1 MTHPTSTMRTLLSN
15 TSYLIGAEVVAKASR
30 LISIMAMAACLS
42 ATEYGT
48 AMLALTVHEVLRL
61 LLRSGAGAQ
70 VIRASD
76 DELPAFLKNGRL
88 LQWLLCVALCLV
100 QILVALTSSWL
111 FPGQDMTVLIA
122 LMALTYLVFP
132 LVCNQVFLMQRR
144 NQMGLFGLISSVCII
159 TENLAL
165 AAALYLDAGLL
176 AVVIGKWAFTILWL
190 GCFAFV
196 PTSAMTGQFS
206 KVVFTRLL
214 KASTQLA
221 GSEIL
226 RSLRVNM
233 DMFVAA
239 RLLSPELFGLYSFAK
254 SVGVGLAISV
264 AQAYTTALYPFVC
277 KLKNAGNFGSRHS
290 QLLLAITTAVS
301 AIFIVQAMLVPW
313 YVPVLFTE
321 HWQGSFTTS
330 ALLCLIATSTVWT
343 DSYAVMQRANGRFAR
358 ECQLN
363 AYCLLISLAGLLMLQ
378 PDQPVLLAAVL
389 VSCSALWLLF
399 PLADFALRRCDVGA
413 AKSSS

>member
-1 MTHPTSTMRTLLSN
+1 
-15 TSYLIGAEVVAKASR
+15 
-30 LISIMAMAACLS
+30 
-42 ATEYGT
+42 
-48 AMLALTVHEVLRL
+48 MLALTLHEVLRL

-76 DELPAFLKNGRL
+76 DELPAFLKNGLL
-88 LQWLLCVALCLV
+88 LQWLLCGALCVV
-100 QILVALTSSWL
+100 QILVALASTWL
-111 FPGQDMTVLIA
+111 FPGQDMMHLVA

-176 AVVIGKWAFTILWL
+176 AVVIGKWAFTLLWL
-190 GCFAFV
+190 GCFAFMQSSPLAGAYSRAV
-196 PTSAMTGQFS
+196 FS
-206 KVVFTRLL
+206 RLL
-214 KASTQLA
+214 RASTQLA

-239 RLLSPELFGLYSFAK
+239 RLLTPELFGLYSFAK

-277 KLKNAGNFGSRHS
+277 KLKNAGSFERRHRH
-290 QLLLAITTAVS
+290 LLLAITAAVS
-301 AIFIVQAMLVPW
+301 AIFIFQALLVPW
-313 YVPVLFTE
+313 YVPVLFSDN
-321 HWQGSFTTS
+321 WQGSFTTS
-330 ALLCLIATSTVWT
+330 ALLCLIATTTVWV
-343 DSYAVMQRANGRFAR
+343 DSYAMMLRANGHYAR

-363 AYCLLISLAGLLMLQ
+363 AYCLLISLTGLLMIQ
-378 PDQPVLLAAVL
+378 PGQPVLLAAVL

-399 PLADFALRRCDVGA
+399 PAADIALKRCHVSA

>member
-1 MTHPTSTMRTLLSN
+1 MTHSSSTMRTLLSN

-48 AMLALTVHEVLRL
+48 AMLALTLHEVLRL

-76 DELPAFLKNGRL
+76 DELPAFLKNGLL
-88 LQWLLCVALCLV
+88 LQWLLCGALCVV
-100 QILVALTSSWL
+100 QILVALASTWL
-111 FPGQDMTVLIA
+111 FPGQDMMHLVA

-176 AVVIGKWAFTILWL
+176 AVVIGKWAFTLLWL
-190 GCFAFV
+190 GCFAFMQSSPLAGAYSRAV
-196 PTSAMTGQFS
+196 FS
-206 KVVFTRLL
+206 RLL
-214 KASTQLA
+214 RASTQLA

-239 RLLSPELFGLYSFAK
+239 RLLTPELFGLYSFAK

-277 KLKNAGNFGSRHS
+277 KLKNAGSFERRHRH
-290 QLLLAITTAVS
+290 LLLAITAAVS
-301 AIFIVQAMLVPW
+301 AIFIFQALLVPW
-313 YVPVLFTE
+313 YVPVLFSDN
-321 HWQGSFTTS
+321 WQGSFTTS
-330 ALLCLIATSTVWT
+330 ALLCLIATTTVWV
-343 DSYAVMQRANGRFAR
+343 DSYAMMLRANGHYAR

-363 AYCLLISLAGLLMLQ
+363 AYCLLISLTGLLMIQ
-378 PDQPVLLAAVL
+378 PGQPVLLAAVL

-399 PLADFALRRCDVGA
+399 PAADIALKRCHVSA